1 MFKFATWHHPDA
13 NSFPCTLS
21 WIYIDGKLEEWAKH
35 DLVSYT
41 DLQISYLKKG
51 LFQCIVTDGVEEKK
65 ALFFHWKRKDG
76 RSAGLIMDPTDVER
90 IEYGFKCLKN
100 QPSHI

>member
-1 MFKFATWHHPDA
+1 MFKFGTYNHPDVDK
-13 NSFPCTLS
+13 FPNTLG
-21 WIYIDGKLEEWAKH
+21 WIYIDGKLEYWAKH

-90 IEYGFKCLKN
+90 IEFGFRCLKYE
-100 QPSHI
+100 PHAI